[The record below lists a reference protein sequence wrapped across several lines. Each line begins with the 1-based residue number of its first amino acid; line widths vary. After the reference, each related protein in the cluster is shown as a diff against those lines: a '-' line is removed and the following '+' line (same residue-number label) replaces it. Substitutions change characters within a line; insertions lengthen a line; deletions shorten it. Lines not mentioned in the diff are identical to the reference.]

1 MFRSWED
8 KDPVKEI
15 EKELPV
21 SQKEHIEYCS
31 EAKKKKQPTMLNTAE
46 QWREGI

>member
-8 KDPVKEI
+8 KDPVKET

-21 SQKEHIEYCS
+21 SQKEYIEYCS
-31 EAKKKKQPTMLNTAE
+31 
-46 QWREGI
+46 